1 MNKDYN
7 ADNIKVLEGLE
18 PVRKRPG
25 MYIGSTDIRGL
36 HHLLWELLDN
46 SIDEVMA
53 GFANKIIITL
63 HSNNIVSIEDN
74 GRGIPIDI
82 NKNTGLS
89 GVETV
94 FTVLHAGGK
103 FDDSVYKT
111 SGGLHGVGSSVVNAL
126 SDLVICQVSRNSKKY
141 EAKFASGGKIIQHLK
156 EIGTTN
162 KTGTKILFHPDP
174 IIFGDLK
181 FDEKIIRERLLESSF
196 LFNNLLIEFRIDENK
211 TSKTFQSSNGLNDFI
226 QHLNKS
232 FKTISPII
240 QFKNDQY
247 LIPVNVAF
255 QYTNEINDLV
265 VSFANSV
272 KTIEGGSHV
281 NGFKSGLLTVFNN
294 FAFNNKLLKDKD
306 SPLDQDDISEGLT
319 AVVSVN
325 VPEKLINY
333 EGQTKNK
340 LFTKEANEISKK
352 ATIENLSLWL
362 EKNKS
367 LGIELI
373 KTIIHNRDLK
383 ISARKTR
390 ESLKK
395 TKGKQAERI
404 LSSKLTPAL
413 SHNSIENELFL
424 VEGDSAG
431 GSAKL
436 GRDKSHQAI
445 LPLKGKVINVEK
457 SKLSDVLKNDEIGT
471 IITCLGTGIE
481 RNFNLD
487 KLKYNK
493 IIIMTDA
500 DVDGSHIQ
508 VLLLTMFFRFMRP
521 LIENGN
527 IYLAMPPLY
536 KISKKSNPN
545 QFSYAWDEME
555 LERLRQEYKNYE
567 IQRYKGLGEMNPEQ
581 LWETTMNPKTRKL
594 LQIKIDDI
602 VIANEQ
608 INTLMGEDSSLRKVW
623 IDENIN
629 FEYEE

>member
-126 SDLVICQVSRNSKKY
+126 SDLVICQVSRNGKKY

-367 LGIELI
+367 LGIDLI

-413 SHNSIENELFL
+413 SHNSMENELFL

-608 INTLMGEDSSLRKVW
+608 INTLMGENSSLRKVW

>member
-294 FAFNNKLLKDKD
+294 FAFNNKVLKDKD

-413 SHNSIENELFL
+413 SHNSIKNELFMI
-424 VEGDSAG
+424 EGD
-431 GSAKL
+431 
-436 GRDKSHQAI
+436 
-445 LPLKGKVINVEK
+445 
-457 SKLSDVLKNDEIGT
+457 
-471 IITCLGTGIE
+471 
-481 RNFNLD
+481 
-487 KLKYNK
+487 
-493 IIIMTDA
+493 
-500 DVDGSHIQ
+500 
-508 VLLLTMFFRFMRP
+508 
-521 LIENGN
+521 
-527 IYLAMPPLY
+527 
-536 KISKKSNPN
+536 
-545 QFSYAWDEME
+545 
-555 LERLRQEYKNYE
+555 
-567 IQRYKGLGEMNPEQ
+567 
-581 LWETTMNPKTRKL
+581 
-594 LQIKIDDI
+594 
-602 VIANEQ
+602 
-608 INTLMGEDSSLRKVW
+608 
-623 IDENIN
+623 
-629 FEYEE
+629 

>member
-1 MNKDYN
+1 
-7 ADNIKVLEGLE
+7 
-18 PVRKRPG
+18 
-25 MYIGSTDIRGL
+25 
-36 HHLLWELLDN
+36 
-46 SIDEVMA
+46 
-53 GFANKIIITL
+53 
-63 HSNNIVSIEDN
+63 
-74 GRGIPIDI
+74 
-82 NKNTGLS
+82 
-89 GVETV
+89 
-94 FTVLHAGGK
+94 
-103 FDDSVYKT
+103 
-111 SGGLHGVGSSVVNAL
+111 
-126 SDLVICQVSRNSKKY
+126 
-141 EAKFASGGKIIQHLK
+141 
-156 EIGTTN
+156 N
-162 KTGTKILFHPDP
+162 KT
-174 IIFGDLK
+174 
-181 FDEKIIRERLLESSF
+181 
-196 LFNNLLIEFRIDENK
+196 
-211 TSKTFQSSNGLNDFI
+211 
-226 QHLNKS
+226 
-232 FKTISPII
+232 
-240 QFKNDQY
+240 
-247 LIPVNVAF
+247 VA
-255 QYTNEINDLV
+255 IN
-265 VSFANSV
+265 
-272 KTIEGGSHV
+272 
-281 NGFKSGLLTVFNN
+281 
-294 FAFNNKLLKDKD
+294 
-306 SPLDQDDISEGLT
+306 
-319 AVVSVN
+319 
-325 VPEKLINY
+325 
-333 EGQTKNK
+333 
-340 LFTKEANEISKK
+340 
-352 ATIENLSLWL
+352 
-362 EKNKS
+362 
-367 LGIELI
+367 LI
-373 KTIIHNRDLK
+373 KTIIHNRDIK

-413 SHNSIENELFL
+413 SHNSMENELFL

-481 RNFNLD
+481 RNFNLK

-536 KISKKSNPN
+536 KISKKSNPK
-545 QFSYAWDEME
+545 QFSYAWDEAE
-555 LERLRQEYKNYE
+555 LENLRQEYKNYE

-594 LQIKIDDI
+594 LQVKIDDI

-608 INTLMGEDSSLRKVW
+608 INTLMGDDSSVRKIW

>member
-181 FDEKIIRERLLESSF
+181 FDEKIIRERILESSF

>member
-103 FDDSVYKT
+103 FDDSIYKT

-281 NGFKSGLLTVFNN
+281 NGFKLGLLTVFNN

-352 ATIENLSLWL
+352 ATIENLSFWL

-367 LGIELI
+367 LGIDLI

-413 SHNSIENELFL
+413 SYNSMENELFL

>member
-1 MNKDYN
+1 M
-7 ADNIKVLEGLE
+7 
-18 PVRKRPG
+18 
-25 MYIGSTDIRGL
+25 
-36 HHLLWELLDN
+36 
-46 SIDEVMA
+46 
-53 GFANKIIITL
+53 
-63 HSNNIVSIEDN
+63 
-74 GRGIPIDI
+74 
-82 NKNTGLS
+82 
-89 GVETV
+89 
-94 FTVLHAGGK
+94 
-103 FDDSVYKT
+103 
-111 SGGLHGVGSSVVNAL
+111 
-126 SDLVICQVSRNSKKY
+126 
-141 EAKFASGGKIIQHLK
+141 
-156 EIGTTN
+156 
-162 KTGTKILFHPDP
+162 
-174 IIFGDLK
+174 
-181 FDEKIIRERLLESSF
+181 
-196 LFNNLLIEFRIDENK
+196 
-211 TSKTFQSSNGLNDFI
+211 
-226 QHLNKS
+226 
-232 FKTISPII
+232 
-240 QFKNDQY
+240 
-247 LIPVNVAF
+247 
-255 QYTNEINDLV
+255 
-265 VSFANSV
+265 
-272 KTIEGGSHV
+272 
-281 NGFKSGLLTVFNN
+281 
-294 FAFNNKLLKDKD
+294 
-306 SPLDQDDISEGLT
+306 
-319 AVVSVN
+319 
-325 VPEKLINY
+325 
-333 EGQTKNK
+333 
-340 LFTKEANEISKK
+340 
-352 ATIENLSLWL
+352 
-362 EKNKS
+362 
-367 LGIELI
+367 
-373 KTIIHNRDLK
+373 
-383 ISARKTR
+383 
-390 ESLKK
+390 KK
-395 TKGKQAERI
+395 TNGKQAERI

-413 SHNSIENELFL
+413 SYNSMENELFL

>member
-103 FDDSVYKT
+103 FDDSIYKT

-319 AVVSVN
+319 VVVSVN

>member
-126 SDLVICQVSRNSKKY
+126 SDLVICQVSRNGKKY
-141 EAKFASGGKIIQHLK
+141 ESKFANGGKIIQHLK

-413 SHNSIENELFL
+413 SHNSMENELFL